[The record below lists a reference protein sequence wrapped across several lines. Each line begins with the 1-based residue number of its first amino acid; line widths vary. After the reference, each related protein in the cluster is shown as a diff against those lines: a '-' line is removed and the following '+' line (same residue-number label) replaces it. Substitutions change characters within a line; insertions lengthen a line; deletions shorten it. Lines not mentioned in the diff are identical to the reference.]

1 MNRCI
6 KKSYT
11 KSETI
16 KPTTYSE
23 NGSYS
28 SVNCYKCVSLYLFI
42 FFHSYK
48 FPLHN
53 YFMSFV
59 AKRQNRTLAFL
70 SQLDYDQDGRG
81 SSEVNLEV
89 QWNLSITKE
98 GQETS
103 SICSLYNEVSFIEI
117 LFHIFYYNSG
127 KKTLQLLVSRNS
139 SYRGPTTIK
148 QTKPLHRGTDN

>member
-1 MNRCI
+1 MI
-6 KKSYT
+6 MMLMMMIMIMDY
-11 KSETI
+11 EWI
-16 KPTTYSE
+16 A
-23 NGSYS
+23 
-28 SVNCYKCVSLYLFI
+28 SVWIGVYKEATQRPRQLNQQHTLRSGATLVSTVF

-59 AKRQNRTLAFL
+59 AKKQNCTLAFL
-70 SQLDYDQDGRG
+70 SSLDCDQG

-98 GQETS
+98 GQETR

-127 KKTLQLLVSRNS
+127 KKNR
-139 SYRGPTTIK
+139 
-148 QTKPLHRGTDN
+148 

>member
-23 NGSYS
+23 NGGYS

-59 AKRQNRTLAFL
+59 AKKQNRTLAFL
-70 SQLDYDQDGRG
+70 SQLDYDQDAVG
-81 SSEVNLEV
+81 SWEVNLVV
-89 QWNLSITKE
+89 QWNRGITKD
-98 GQETS
+98 QEAGR
-103 SICSLYNEVSFIEI
+103 ICSLYNEVSFIEI
-117 LFHIFYYNSG
+117 LFHIFYYNWG
-127 KKTLQLLVSRNS
+127 KENRSLVVSRNS
-139 SYRGPTTIK
+139 SYRGSTRR
-148 QTKPLHRGTDN
+148 Q